1 MEPMSRRL
9 QGLIEAEAARNQ
21 PTAEARKGNWAVI
34 AAALGGPPG
43 GPSDGGGPS
52 PDGAPAAPVAGAQQA
67 TGLGAKLLLGGVLT
81 AAAATA
87 VVVVGSAEDDA
98 PSPSVEASD
107 ERTRSVHSIEHPELL
122 EDAQPI
128 ESTSTSESDD
138 LVGADESEVGDAS
151 IEQPP
156 PKTGGHSSTRREP
169 PPQEAPPTLADEL
182 ALIQRMH
189 TALDAGRHEHVLE
202 LARRHEQLFSSGGLT
217 PDRLSLTATAL
228 CRLGRVS
235 DGRAALDRIAR
246 EWPRAPK
253 SKRAMTACAPRT
265 NDGTNDGTKDEEKT
279 DADEP

>member
-34 AAALGGPPG
+34 AAAFGGPPG

-52 PDGAPAAPVAGAQQA
+52 PDGAPAAPLAGAEQA

-87 VVVVGSAEDDA
+87 VVMAGSVEDDA
-98 PSPSVEASD
+98 PSPRVDASD
-107 ERTRSVHSIEHPELL
+107 EQTRSVHSIEHPELL
-122 EDAQPI
+122 ENAQPV
-128 ESTSTSESDD
+128 ESTSTSEPGD
-138 LVGADESEVGDAS
+138 LGGSDESEVGDAAL
-151 IEQPP
+151 EPRP
-156 PKTGGHSSTRREP
+156 PKTVDPTRRVP
-169 PPQEAPPTLADEL
+169 RPKEAPPTLADEL

-189 TALDAGRHEHVLE
+189 TALDAGRHERVLE

-228 CRLGRVS
+228 CRLGRIS
-235 DGRAALDRIAR
+235 AGRAALDRIAR
-246 EWPRAPK
+246 EWPSAPK
-253 SKRAMTACAPRT
+253 SKRAMTACAPT
-265 NDGTNDGTKDEEKT
+265 ANDEEKT
-279 DADEP
+279 DDEP

>member
-21 PTAEARKGNWAVI
+21 PTAEARKANWAVI

-52 PDGAPAAPVAGAQQA
+52 PDGAPAAPVAGAEPA
-67 TGLGAKLLLGGVLT
+67 TGLAAKLLLGGVLT

-87 VVVVGSAEDDA
+87 VAVVSSVEDDV
-98 PSPSVEASD
+98 SSVDASH
-107 ERTRSVHSIEHPELL
+107 ERTTNVQSIEPPEVVL
-122 EDAQPI
+122 EDPPLV
-128 ESTSTSESDD
+128 ESTSTSTPDD
-138 LVGADESEVGDAS
+138 LVGSDESGVGEAS
-151 IEQPP
+151 IEQP

-169 PPQEAPPTLADEL
+169 RPQEAPPTLADEL
-182 ALIQRMH
+182 DLVRRMH
-189 TALDAGRHEHVLE
+189 TALDAGRYEQVLE
-202 LARRHEQLFSSGGLT
+202 LARRHEQLFASGGLT

-235 DGRAALDRIAR
+235 SGRAALDRIAR

-253 SKRAMTACAPRT
+253 SKRATAACTAKPE
-265 NDGTNDGTKDEEKT
+265 DEEKT